1 MMSIHAYHAP
11 TGADP
16 EIYHQIHDAIRM
28 LANAAGLL
36 KRAEQAAD
44 AEEWDGVD
52 RFNSAAADGLQ
63 QALEHAESA
72 IRMAHNTSRDREIS
86 AHLEQDQAA

>member
-11 TGADP
+11 TGGDP

-28 LANAAGLL
+28 LANASGLL

-44 AEEWDGVD
+44 AEEWGGVD
-52 RFNSAAADGLQ
+52 HFNDAAADGLQ
-63 QALEHAESA
+63 QALDHAESA
-72 IRMAHNTSRDREIS
+72 IRMAHNTSRDREI
-86 AHLEQDQAA
+86 AVNLEQDMDA

>member
-1 MMSIHAYHAP
+1 MSIHMYNAP

-28 LANAAGLL
+28 LANASGLL

-72 IRMAHNTSRDREIS
+72 IRMTHNASRDREIS
-86 AHLEQDQAA
+86 AHLEQDQSA

>member
-1 MMSIHAYHAP
+1 MSIHAYHAP

-16 EIYHQIHDAIRM
+16 EIYHQIQDAIRM

-44 AEEWDGVD
+44 AEEWAGVD
-52 RFNSAAADGLQ
+52 RFNDAAADGLQ
-63 QALEHAESA
+63 QALEYAENA
-72 IRMAHNTSRDREIS
+72 LRMTHNSKRDREIK
-86 AHLEQDQAA
+86 AHLEQAT

>member
-1 MMSIHAYHAP
+1 MSIHMYNAP
-11 TGADP
+11 TGAEP

-44 AEEWDGVD
+44 AEEWDGAD
-52 RFNSAAADGLQ
+52 RFNAAASDGLQ
-63 QALEHAESA
+63 QALEHAECA
-72 IRMAHNTSRDREIS
+72 IRMTHNSKRDREIA
-86 AHLEQDQAA
+86 AHLEQTA

>member
-1 MMSIHAYHAP
+1 MSIHMYNAP

-44 AEEWDGVD
+44 AEEWDGTD
-52 RFNSAAADGLQ
+52 RFNSAASDGLQ
-63 QALEHAESA
+63 QALEHAELA
-72 IRMAHNTSRDREIS
+72 IRITQNNKRDREIA
-86 AHLEQDQAA
+86 AHLEQNQAA

>member
-28 LANAAGLL
+28 LANASGLL

-52 RFNSAAADGLQ
+52 RFNAAASDGLQ
-63 QALEHAESA
+63 QALEHAENA
-72 IRMAHNTSRDREIS
+72 IRMTHANKNDHES
-86 AHLEQDQAA
+86 LMKAAS

>member
-1 MMSIHAYHAP
+1 MSIHAYHAP

-16 EIYHQIHDAIRM
+16 EIYHAIHDAIRM
-28 LANAAGLL
+28 LANASGLL

-44 AEEWDGVD
+44 SEEWDGVD
-52 RFNSAAADGLQ
+52 RFNAAATDGLQ

-72 IRMAHNTSRDREIS
+72 IRMTHNNKRDREIA

>member
-1 MMSIHAYHAP
+1 MSIHMYNAP

-36 KRAEQAAD
+36 KRAEQSAD
-44 AEEWDGVD
+44 AEEWEGAD
-52 RFNSAAADGLQ
+52 RFNDAAADGLQ
-63 QALEHAESA
+63 QALEHAECA
-72 IRMAHNTSRDREIS
+72 IRMTHNTRRDREIA
-86 AHLEQDQAA
+86 AHLEQAA

>member
-11 TGADP
+11 TGTDP

-28 LANAAGLL
+28 LANAYGLL
-36 KRAEQAAD
+36 KRAQQSAD

-52 RFNSAAADGLQ
+52 RFNAAAADSLQ

-72 IRMAHNTSRDREIS
+72 IRMTHNASRDREIS

>member
-1 MMSIHAYHAP
+1 MSIHAYHAP

-16 EIYHQIHDAIRM
+16 EIYHQIHDAMRM

-44 AEEWDGVD
+44 AEEWDG
-52 RFNSAAADGLQ
+52 AD
-63 QALEHAESA
+63 
-72 IRMAHNTSRDREIS
+72 
-86 AHLEQDQAA
+86 

>member
-1 MMSIHAYHAP
+1 MSIHAYHAP

-44 AEEWDGVD
+44 AEEWDSAD
-52 RFNSAAADGLQ
+52 RFNAAASDGLQ

-72 IRMAHNTSRDREIS
+72 IRMTHNSKRDREI
-86 AHLEQDQAA
+86 AARLEQDQAA

>member
-1 MMSIHAYHAP
+1 MSIHAYHAP

-44 AEEWDGVD
+44 AEEWDGAD
-52 RFNSAAADGLQ
+52 RFNAAAFCVLQ
-63 QALEHAESA
+63 RLLQPVRRG
-72 IRMAHNTSRDREIS
+72 RMTHNSKRDREIA
-86 AHLEQDQAA
+86 AHLEQDQAV

>member
-1 MMSIHAYHAP
+1 MSIHMYNAP

-16 EIYHQIHDAIRM
+16 EIYHQIHDAVRM

-44 AEEWDGVD
+44 AEEWDGAD
-52 RFNSAAADGLQ
+52 RFNAAASDGLQ
-63 QALEHAESA
+63 QALEHAECA
-72 IRMAHNTSRDREIS
+72 IRMTHNSKRDREIA

>member
-1 MMSIHAYHAP
+1 MSIHMYHAP

-36 KRAEQAAD
+36 KRAEQSAD
-44 AEEWDGVD
+44 AEEWEGAD
-52 RFNSAAADGLQ
+52 RFNAAAADGLQ

-72 IRMAHNTSRDREIS
+72 IRMTHNNKRDREIA
-86 AHLEQDQAA
+86 AHPEQAA

>member
-1 MMSIHAYHAP
+1 MSIQTYHAP

-44 AEEWDGVD
+44 AEEWAGVD
-52 RFNSAAADGLQ
+52 RFNDAAADGLQ
-63 QALEHAESA
+63 QALEYAENA
-72 IRMAHNTSRDREIS
+72 LRMTHNSKRDREI
-86 AHLEQDQAA
+86 AARLEQDQAV

>member
-1 MMSIHAYHAP
+1 MSIHAYHAP

-52 RFNSAAADGLQ
+52 RFNAAAADGLQ

>member
-1 MMSIHAYHAP
+1 MSIHAYHAP

-36 KRAEQAAD
+36 KRAEQSAD

-52 RFNSAAADGLQ
+52 RFNAAAADGLQ

-72 IRMAHNTSRDREIS
+72 IRMTHNTKRDREIV
-86 AHLEQDQAA
+86 HHQEAA

>member
-1 MMSIHAYHAP
+1 MYGEKTMSIHAYHAP

-36 KRAEQAAD
+36 KRAEQAA
-44 AEEWDGVD
+44 
-52 RFNSAAADGLQ
+52 
-63 QALEHAESA
+63 
-72 IRMAHNTSRDREIS
+72 
-86 AHLEQDQAA
+86 

>member
-1 MMSIHAYHAP
+1 MSIQTYHAP

-28 LANAAGLL
+28 LANAAVLL

-44 AEEWDGVD
+44 AEEWAGVD
-52 RFNSAAADGLQ
+52 RFNDAAADGLQ
-63 QALEHAESA
+63 QALEYAENA
-72 IRMAHNTSRDREIS
+72 LRLTDNTYRDRQIT
-86 AHLEQDQAA
+86 AHLEQAT

>member
-1 MMSIHAYHAP
+1 MMSIHAYPAP
-11 TGADP
+11 TGADR
-16 EIYHQIHDAIRM
+16 EIYHQIHDATRM
-28 LANAAGLL
+28 LANASGLL

-52 RFNSAAADGLQ
+52 RFNAAAADGLQ
-63 QALEHAESA
+63 QALEHAENA
-72 IRMAHNTSRDREIS
+72 IRMTNNNKRDREIV

>member
-16 EIYHQIHDAIRM
+16 EIYHQIHEAIRM
-28 LANAAGLL
+28 LANASGLL
-36 KRAEQAAD
+36 KRAEQSSD

-52 RFNSAAADGLQ
+52 RFNAAAADGLQ
-63 QALEHAESA
+63 QALEHAENA
-72 IRMAHNTSRDREIS
+72 IRMTHNTSRDREIA
-86 AHLEQDQAA
+86 AHLETAA

>member
-1 MMSIHAYHAP
+1 MSIHAYHAP

-44 AEEWDGVD
+44 AEEWAGVD
-52 RFNSAAADGLQ
+52 RFNDAAADGLQ
-63 QALEHAESA
+63 QALEYAENGL
-72 IRMAHNTSRDREIS
+72 RLTDNTYRDRQIT
-86 AHLEQDQAA
+86 AHLEQAT

>member
-1 MMSIHAYHAP
+1 MSIHMYHSP

-36 KRAEQAAD
+36 KRAEQSAD

-52 RFNSAAADGLQ
+52 RFNAAAADGLQ

-72 IRMAHNTSRDREIS
+72 IRMTHSTKRDRESLVKVS
-86 AHLEQDQAA
+86 A

>member
-1 MMSIHAYHAP
+1 MSIHMYNAP

-36 KRAEQAAD
+36 KRAEQSAD

-52 RFNSAAADGLQ
+52 RFNAAAADGLQ

-72 IRMAHNTSRDREIS
+72 IRMTHNTKRDREIA

>member
-1 MMSIHAYHAP
+1 MNYYAP

-28 LANAAGLL
+28 LVNASGLL
-36 KRAEQAAD
+36 KRAEQSAD
-44 AEEWDGVD
+44 AEEWEGAD
-52 RFNSAAADGLQ
+52 RFNGAAADGLQ

-72 IRMAHNTSRDREIS
+72 IRMTHNTRRDREIA

>member
-1 MMSIHAYHAP
+1 MSIHMYNAP

-16 EIYHQIHDAIRM
+16 EIYHQIHDAILM
-28 LANAAGLL
+28 LTTASGLL

-44 AEEWDGVD
+44 AEEWDGAD
-52 RFNSAAADGLQ
+52 RFNAAASDGLQ
-63 QALEHAESA
+63 QALEHAECA
-72 IRMAHNTSRDREIS
+72 IRMTHNSKRDREIA

>member
-1 MMSIHAYHAP
+1 MSIQTYQAP
-11 TGADP
+11 TGVDP

-52 RFNSAAADGLQ
+52 RLNAAAADGLQ

-72 IRMAHNTSRDREIS
+72 IRMTNNSKRDREI
-86 AHLEQDQAA
+86 AEHLEQGQAA

>member
-1 MMSIHAYHAP
+1 MSIHAYHAP

-36 KRAEQAAD
+36 KRAEQSAD
-44 AEEWDGVD
+44 AEEWEGVD
-52 RFNSAAADGLQ
+52 RFNAAAADGLQ

-72 IRMAHNTSRDREIS
+72 IRMTNNTKRDREIA

>member
-1 MMSIHAYHAP
+1 MSIQTYHAP

-16 EIYHQIHDAIRM
+16 EIYHQIHDAMRM

-52 RFNSAAADGLQ
+52 RFNDAAADGLQ
-63 QALEHAESA
+63 QALEYAENA
-72 IRMAHNTSRDREIS
+72 LRLTDNTYRDRQIT
-86 AHLEQDQAA
+86 AHLEQAT